1 MAVGFGLVA
10 NVAASASPY
19 MGYGLA
25 LATMVLIGM
34 QALGVLAIWPNRK
47 RHEHPVAFTVFWG
60 LMLGLVAPGLV
71 ETIQE
76 QGLAGWW
83 NLLFSPE

>member
-19 MGYGLA
+19 MGYGL
-25 LATMVLIGM
+25 
-34 QALGVLAIWPNRK
+34 
-47 RHEHPVAFTVFWG
+47 
-60 LMLGLVAPGLV
+60 V

-83 NLLFSPE
+83 TLLFSLE